1 MKRRQ
6 QKMTPQQQE
15 KKMNKREFLFL
26 YDAKDCIPN
35 GDPFTGEQRYDEDT
49 QQALVSDVR
58 LKRYIRDFID
68 DSYEDEEIFYSDK
81 KGKTTTGSRAMALSS
96 ETMKVQAKKGASEK
110 EVLDIAKNLE
120 QLKNKCIDVRLFGT
134 VVAGKEGQYNTQ
146 ATGAV
151 QFKLFNRTLNKVYL
165 PTTQNTS
172 IMVSDEKNAQGSI
185 ATFSFLPYGLF
196 SCIGYFNPTTGKENG
211 IQESDLEKMKI
222 ALWNEINLKNTR
234 SKTGQQS
241 RLLIEIEYNDDY
253 YKIPDIEY
261 SITLKDEK
269 KFKYRQFDDIKN
281 DLNFTKLSDFLN
293 RSEML
298 IHTVKIYIDEFS
310 FSKDFLIV
318 SDALKS
324 KVKYFAIK
332 GKETKEL

>member
-1 MKRRQ
+1 
-6 QKMTPQQQE
+6 MTPQQQE

-68 DSYEDEEIFYSDK
+68 DSYDDEEIFYSDK

-96 ETMKVQAKKGASEK
+96 ETMKVQAKKGTSEK

-196 SCIGYFNPTTGKENG
+196 SCIGYFNPTTAKENLVKDT
-211 IQESDLEKMKI
+211 DLEKMKV

-281 DLNFTKLSDFLN
+281 DLDFAKLSDFLN
-293 RSEML
+293 RSEKL
-298 IHTVKIYIDEFS
+298 IESVKIYIDEFS
-310 FSKDFLIV
+310 FEKGFLQVNEKLQPKI
-318 SDALKS
+318 SYFALK
-324 KVKYFAIK
+324 
-332 GKETKEL
+332 GKTITELK

>member
-1 MKRRQ
+1 
-6 QKMTPQQQE
+6 
-15 KKMNKREFLFL
+15 MNKKEFLFL
-26 YDAKDCIPN
+26 YDAKDCVPN

-68 DSYEDEEIFYSDK
+68 DNYNDEKVFYSNKDGK
-81 KGKTTTGSRAMALSS
+81 KTTGTRAIEISPI
-96 ETMKVQAKKGASEK
+96 K
-110 EVLDIAKNLE
+110 ENVNNLE
-120 QLKNKCIDVRLFGT
+120 DLKNKCIDIRLFGT
-134 VVAGKEGQYNTQ
+134 VVAGKTGQYNTQ

-151 QFKLFNRTLNKVYL
+151 QFKLFNRTLNKVFL

-172 IMVSDEKNAQGSI
+172 VMPSKDGNEQGSI

-196 SCIGYFNPTTGKENG
+196 SCIGYFNPTSAKENLVKDT
-211 IQESDLEKMKI
+211 DLTKMKI

-261 SITLKDEK
+261 SITLKNEQ

-281 DLNFTKLSDFLN
+281 DLDFSKLVKFFNS
-293 RSEML
+293 SESL
-298 IHTVKIYIDEFS
+298 IDNIKIYIDEFS
-310 FSKDFLIV
+310 FEKDFLNIGEG
-318 SDALKS
+318 LKL

-332 GKETKEL
+332 GKEIKEL

>member
-1 MKRRQ
+1 
-6 QKMTPQQQE
+6 
-15 KKMNKREFLFL
+15 MNKKEFLFL

-68 DSYEDEEIFYSDK
+68 DNYIDEKVFYSNKDGK
-81 KGKTTTGSRAMALSS
+81 KTTGTRAVEISPI
-96 ETMKVQAKKGASEK
+96 K
-110 EVLDIAKNLE
+110 ESVNNLE
-120 QLKNKCIDVRLFGT
+120 DLKNQCIDIRLFGT
-134 VVAGKEGQYNTQ
+134 VVAGKSGQYNTQ

-151 QFKLFNRTLNKVYL
+151 QFKLFNRTLNKVFL

-172 IMVSDEKNAQGSI
+172 IMPSKDGNEQGSI

-196 SCIGYFNPTTGKENG
+196 SCIGYFNPTTAKENLVKDT
-211 IQESDLEKMKI
+211 DLDKMKI

-261 SITLKDEK
+261 SIILKDEQ
-269 KFKYRQFDDIKN
+269 KFKYRQFEEIKN
-281 DLNFTKLSDFLN
+281 DLDFSKLIKFFNS
-293 RSEML
+293 SKSL
-298 IHTVKIYIDEFS
+298 IDDIKIYIDEFS
-310 FSKDFLIV
+310 FEKDFLDV
-318 SDALKS
+318 DEDLKS

-332 GKETKEL
+332 GKEIKEL

>member
-1 MKRRQ
+1 
-6 QKMTPQQQE
+6 MTQQQE

-68 DSYEDEEIFYSDK
+68 DSYVDEAIFYSDK
-81 KGKTTTGSRAMALSS
+81 TGKKTTGMR
-96 ETMKVQAKKGASEK
+96 ASEISQK
-110 EVLDIAKNLE
+110 VENVDNL
-120 QLKNKCIDVRLFGT
+120 QDLKNKCIDVRLFGT
-134 VVAGKEGQYNTQ
+134 VVAGNSKKSAEYNTQ

-151 QFKLFNRTLNKVYL
+151 QFKLFNRTLNKVFL

-172 IMVSDEKNAQGSI
+172 VMISKEGNEQGSI

-196 SCIGYFNPTTGKENG
+196 GCIGYFNPTTAKENLVKNT
-211 IQESDLEKMKI
+211 DLEKMKI

-261 SITLKDEK
+261 SITLKEEK
-269 KFKYRQFDDIKN
+269 KFKYRQFDDIKD
-281 DLNFTKLSDFLN
+281 DLDFTKLIDFLN
-293 RSEML
+293 RSESL

-310 FSKDFLIV
+310 FAKDFLDV
-318 SDALKS
+318 NEKLKS
-324 KVKYFAIK
+324 KVIYFAIK
-332 GKETKEL
+332 GKEIKEL

>member
-1 MKRRQ
+1 MKNQ
-6 QKMTPQQQE
+6 AQE

-49 QQALVSDVR
+49 QTALVSDVR

-68 DSYEDEEIFYSDK
+68 DSKEDTEWLCQESDKIFYSDK
-81 KGKTTTGSRAMALSS
+81 SGKKTTGTRALGLSS
-96 ETMKVQAKKGASEK
+96 EKIKVMDKNIFDEN
-110 EVLDIAKNLE
+110 KNLE
-120 QLKNKCIDVRLFGT
+120 QLKTQCIDVRLFGT

-151 QFKLFNRTLNKVYL
+151 QFKMFNRTLNKVFL

-172 IMVSDEKNAQGSI
+172 VMPSKDGNEQGSI
-185 ATFSFLPYGLF
+185 ATFSYMPYGLF
-196 SCIGYFNPTTGKENG
+196 SCVGYFNSTTAKENL
-211 IQESDLEKMKI
+211 IDENLQDLEKMKI
-222 ALWNEINLKNTR
+222 ALWNEINTKNTR

-261 SITLKDEK
+261 AITLKDEK
-269 KFKYRQFDDIKN
+269 KFKYRQFDDIKD
-281 DLNFTKLSDFLN
+281 DLDFTKLEKFLKDSN
-293 RSEML
+293 EL
-298 IHTVKIYIDEFS
+298 IQSINIYIDIFS
-310 FSKDFLIV
+310 FEKGFLKL
-318 SDALKS
+318 DDLKE
-324 KVKYFAIK
+324 KVKYYSFS
-332 GKETKEL
+332 GKTIKEL

>member
-1 MKRRQ
+1 
-6 QKMTPQQQE
+6 MTPQQQE
-15 KKMNKREFLFL
+15 KKMNKREFIFL

-68 DSYEDEEIFYSDK
+68 DSYTDETIFYSDK
-81 KGKTTTGSRAMALSS
+81 RGKKTTGMRASQIS
-96 ETMKVQAKKGASEK
+96 PKVENI
-110 EVLDIAKNLE
+110 DNL
-120 QLKNKCIDVRLFGT
+120 QDLKNKCIDVRLFGT
-134 VVAGKEGQYNTQ
+134 VVAGNSKKSAEYNTQ

-151 QFKLFNRTLNKVYL
+151 QFKLFNRTLNKVFL

-172 IMVSDEKNAQGSI
+172 VMISKEGNEQGSI

-196 SCIGYFNPTTGKENG
+196 SCIGYFNPTTAKENLVKDT
-211 IQESDLEKMKI
+211 DLEKMKI

-261 SITLKDEK
+261 SITLKEEK

-281 DLNFTKLSDFLN
+281 DLDFAKLSDFLN
-293 RSEML
+293 RSEKL
-298 IHTVKIYIDEFS
+298 IETVKIYIDEFS
-310 FSKDFLIV
+310 FEKSFLQVNEKLESKI
-318 SDALKS
+318 S
-324 KVKYFAIK
+324 YFAIK
-332 GKETKEL
+332 GKTITEL

>member
-1 MKRRQ
+1 
-6 QKMTPQQQE
+6 
-15 KKMNKREFLFL
+15 MNKKEFLFL
-26 YDAKDCIPN
+26 YDAKDCVPN

-68 DSYEDEEIFYSDK
+68 DNYDDEKVFYSNKDGK
-81 KGKTTTGSRAMALSS
+81 KTTGTRAIEISPI
-96 ETMKVQAKKGASEK
+96 K
-110 EVLDIAKNLE
+110 ENVNNLE
-120 QLKNKCIDVRLFGT
+120 DLKNKCIDIRLFGT
-134 VVAGKEGQYNTQ
+134 VVAGKTGQYNTQ

-151 QFKLFNRTLNKVYL
+151 QFKLFNRTLNKVFL

-172 IMVSDEKNAQGSI
+172 VMPSKDGNEQGSI

-196 SCIGYFNPTTGKENG
+196 SCIGYFNPTSAKENLVKDT
-211 IQESDLEKMKI
+211 DLTKMKI

-261 SITLKDEK
+261 SITLKNEQ

-281 DLNFTKLSDFLN
+281 DLDFSKLVKFFNS
-293 RSEML
+293 SESL
-298 IHTVKIYIDEFS
+298 IDNIKIYIDEFS
-310 FSKDFLIV
+310 FEKDFLNI
-318 SDALKS
+318 DEDLKL

-332 GKETKEL
+332 GKEIKEL

>member
-1 MKRRQ
+1 
-6 QKMTPQQQE
+6 MTPQQQE

-68 DSYEDEEIFYSDK
+68 DNENDKIWLKSQSDKVFYSDK
-81 KGKTTTGSRAMALSS
+81 TGKKTTGTRAIEISPIVATIDNLS
-96 ETMKVQAKKGASEK
+96 
-110 EVLDIAKNLE
+110 D
-120 QLKNKCIDVRLFGT
+120 LKQKCIDIRLFGT
-134 VVAGKEGQYNTQ
+134 VVAGKTGQYNTQ

-151 QFKLFNRTLNKVYL
+151 QFKLFNRTLNKVFL

-172 IMVSDEKNAQGSI
+172 VMPSKDGNEQGSI

-211 IQESDLEKMKI
+211 IHESDLEKMKV

-269 KFKYRQFDDIKN
+269 KFKYRQFDDIKS
-281 DLNFTKLSDFLN
+281 DLDFTKLSNFLN
-293 RSEML
+293 RSEEL
-298 IHTVKIYIDEFS
+298 ISTVKIYIDEFS
-310 FSKDFLIV
+310 FEKGFLQVNEKLQPKI
-318 SDALKS
+318 SYFALK
-324 KVKYFAIK
+324 
-332 GKETKEL
+332 GKTITELK

>member
-1 MKRRQ
+1 
-6 QKMTPQQQE
+6 
-15 KKMNKREFLFL
+15 MNKREFLFL

-68 DSYEDEEIFYSDK
+68 DSYDDEEIFYSDK
-81 KGKTTTGSRAMALSS
+81 VGKKTTGTR
-96 ETMKVQAKKGASEK
+96 ASEVSPK
-110 EVLDIAKNLE
+110 SDDVNNLE
-120 QLKNKCIDVRLFGT
+120 DLKKKCIDVRLFGT
-134 VVAGKEGQYNTQ
+134 VVAGNKQKKEEYNTQ

-151 QFKLFNRTLNKVYL
+151 QFKLFNRTINKVYL

-172 IMVSDEKNAQGSI
+172 IMVSKDGNEQGSI

-196 SCIGYFNPTTGKENG
+196 SCIGYFNPTTAKENLVKNT
-211 IQESDLEKMKI
+211 DLDKMKI

-261 SITLKDEK
+261 SIRLTGEK
-269 KFKYRQFDDIKN
+269 KFKYRQFDDIKS
-281 DLNFTKLSDFLN
+281 DLDFTKLIDFLN
-293 RSEML
+293 RSEKL
-298 IHTVKIYIDEFS
+298 INTVKIYIDEFS
-310 FSKDFLIV
+310 FSKGFLLV
-318 SDALKS
+318 KEELKS

-332 GKETKEL
+332 GKEVKEL

>member
-1 MKRRQ
+1 
-6 QKMTPQQQE
+6 
-15 KKMNKREFLFL
+15 
-26 YDAKDCIPN
+26 
-35 GDPFTGEQRYDEDT
+35 
-49 QQALVSDVR
+49 
-58 LKRYIRDFID
+58 
-68 DSYEDEEIFYSDK
+68 
-81 KGKTTTGSRAMALSS
+81 
-96 ETMKVQAKKGASEK
+96 MKVQAKKGTSEK

-196 SCIGYFNPTTGKENG
+196 SCIGYFNPTTAKENLVKDT
-211 IQESDLEKMKI
+211 DLEKMKI

-261 SITLKDEK
+261 SITLKEEK

-281 DLNFTKLSDFLN
+281 DLDFAKLSDFLN
-293 RSEML
+293 RSEKL
-298 IHTVKIYIDEFS
+298 IETVKIYIDEFS
-310 FSKDFLIV
+310 FEKSFLQVNEKLESKI
-318 SDALKS
+318 S
-324 KVKYFAIK
+324 YFAIK
-332 GKETKEL
+332 GKTITEL

>member
-1 MKRRQ
+1 
-6 QKMTPQQQE
+6 
-15 KKMNKREFLFL
+15 MNKKEFLFL
-26 YDAKDCIPN
+26 YDAKDCVPN

-68 DSYEDEEIFYSDK
+68 DNYDDEKVFYSNKDGK
-81 KGKTTTGSRAMALSS
+81 KTTGTRAVEISPI
-96 ETMKVQAKKGASEK
+96 K
-110 EVLDIAKNLE
+110 EDINNLE
-120 QLKNKCIDVRLFGT
+120 DLKDKCIDIRLFGT
-134 VVAGKEGQYNTQ
+134 VVAGKSGQYNTQ

-151 QFKLFNRTLNKVYL
+151 QFKLFNRTLNKVFL

-172 IMVSDEKNAQGSI
+172 IMPSKDENEQGSI

-196 SCIGYFNPTTGKENG
+196 SCIGYFNPTTAKENLVKDT
-211 IQESDLEKMKI
+211 DLDKMKI

-261 SITLKDEK
+261 SIILKDEQ
-269 KFKYRQFDDIKN
+269 KFKYRQFEEIKN
-281 DLNFTKLSDFLN
+281 DLDFSKLIKFFNS
-293 RSEML
+293 SKSL
-298 IHTVKIYIDEFS
+298 IDDIKIYIDEFS
-310 FSKDFLIV
+310 FEKDFLDV
-318 SDALKS
+318 DEDLKS

-332 GKETKEL
+332 GKEIKEL

>member
-1 MKRRQ
+1 
-6 QKMTPQQQE
+6 MTLQQQE

-68 DSYEDEEIFYSDK
+68 DNKADKQWLSENTDKVFYSNK
-81 KGKTTTGSRAMALSS
+81 AGKKTTGTRAIEISPIS
-96 ETMKVQAKKGASEK
+96 NETN
-110 EVLDIAKNLE
+110 NLAD
-120 QLKNKCIDVRLFGT
+120 LKQKCIDVRLFGT
-134 VVAGKEGQYNTQ
+134 VVAGKTGQYNTQ

-151 QFKLFNRTLNKVYL
+151 QFKLFNRTLNKVFL

-172 IMVSDEKNAQGSI
+172 VMPSKDGNEQGSI
-185 ATFSFLPYGLF
+185 ATFSFLPYGFF
-196 SCIGYFNPTTGKENG
+196 SCIGYFNPTTGAENG

-222 ALWNEINLKNTR
+222 ALWSEINLKNTR

-241 RLLIEIEYNDDY
+241 RLLMEIEYNDDY

-261 SITLKDEK
+261 AITLKDEK
-269 KFKYRQFDDIKN
+269 KFKYRQFDDIKS

-293 RSEML
+293 RSENL
-298 IHTVKIYIDEFS
+298 INTVKIYIDEFS

-318 SDALKS
+318 SDELKS

-332 GKETKEL
+332 GKEIKEL

>member
-15 KKMNKREFLFL
+15 KKMNKREFIFL

-68 DSYEDEEIFYSDK
+68 DSYTDETIFYSDK
-81 KGKTTTGSRAMALSS
+81 RGKKTTGMRASQIS
-96 ETMKVQAKKGASEK
+96 PKVENI
-110 EVLDIAKNLE
+110 DNL
-120 QLKNKCIDVRLFGT
+120 QDLKNKCIDVRLFGT
-134 VVAGKEGQYNTQ
+134 VVAGNSKKSAEYNTQ

-151 QFKLFNRTLNKVYL
+151 QFKLFNRTLNKVFL

-172 IMVSDEKNAQGSI
+172 VMISKEGNEQGSI

-196 SCIGYFNPTTGKENG
+196 SCIGYFNPTTAKENLVKDT
-211 IQESDLEKMKI
+211 DLEKMKI

-261 SITLKDEK
+261 SITLKEEK

-281 DLNFTKLSDFLN
+281 DLDFAKLSDFLN
-293 RSEML
+293 RSEKL
-298 IHTVKIYIDEFS
+298 IETVKIYIDEFS
-310 FSKDFLIV
+310 FEKSFLQVNEKLESKI
-318 SDALKS
+318 S
-324 KVKYFAIK
+324 YFAIK
-332 GKETKEL
+332 GKTITEL

>member
-1 MKRRQ
+1 
-6 QKMTPQQQE
+6 
-15 KKMNKREFLFL
+15 MNKKEFLFL

-35 GDPFTGEQRYDEDT
+35 GDPFTGEQRFDEDT

-68 DSYEDEEIFYSDK
+68 DNYNDEIVFYSN
-81 KGKTTTGSRAMALSS
+81 KGSKTTTGSRAMELSC
-96 ETMKVQAKKGASEK
+96 ETMEIKDKKGKKK
-110 EVLDIAKNLE
+110 ETFDDLKNLE
-120 QLKNKCIDVRLFGT
+120 QLKTKCIDVRLFGT

-151 QFKLFNRTLNKVYL
+151 QFKLFNRTLNKVFL

-172 IMVSDEKNAQGSI
+172 IMVSDEKNKQGSI

-196 SCIGYFNPTTGKENG
+196 SCIGYFNPTTAEENLVKDT
-211 IQESDLEKMKI
+211 DLEKMQI

-241 RLLIEIEYNDDY
+241 RLFIEIEYNDNY

-261 SITLKDEK
+261 SITLKNEK
-269 KFKYRQFDDIKN
+269 KFKYRQFDDIKS
-281 DLNFTKLSDFLN
+281 DLDFSKLEEFLDS
-293 RSEML
+293 SESL
-298 IHTVKIYIDEFS
+298 IDNIKIYIDEFS
-310 FSKDFLIV
+310 FEKDFLIINN
-318 SDALKS
+318 DKLKS

-332 GKETKEL
+332 GKDIKEL

>member
-1 MKRRQ
+1 
-6 QKMTPQQQE
+6 
-15 KKMNKREFLFL
+15 MNKKEFLFL
-26 YDAKDCIPN
+26 YDAKDCVPN

-68 DSYEDEEIFYSDK
+68 DNYDDEKVFYSNKDGK
-81 KGKTTTGSRAMALSS
+81 KTTGTRAVEISPI
-96 ETMKVQAKKGASEK
+96 K
-110 EVLDIAKNLE
+110 EDINNLE
-120 QLKNKCIDVRLFGT
+120 DLKDKCIDIRLFGT
-134 VVAGKEGQYNTQ
+134 VVAGKSGQYNTQ

-151 QFKLFNRTLNKVYL
+151 QFKLFNRTLNKVFL

-172 IMVSDEKNAQGSI
+172 VMPSKDENEQGSI

-196 SCIGYFNPTTGKENG
+196 SCIGYFNPTTAKENLVKDT
-211 IQESDLEKMKI
+211 DLYKMKI

-261 SITLKDEK
+261 SIILKDEQ
-269 KFKYRQFDDIKN
+269 KFKYRQFEEIKN
-281 DLNFTKLSDFLN
+281 DLDFSKLIKFFNS
-293 RSEML
+293 SKSL
-298 IHTVKIYIDEFS
+298 IDDIKIYIDEFS
-310 FSKDFLIV
+310 FEKDFLDV
-318 SDALKS
+318 DEDLKS

-332 GKETKEL
+332 GKEIKEL